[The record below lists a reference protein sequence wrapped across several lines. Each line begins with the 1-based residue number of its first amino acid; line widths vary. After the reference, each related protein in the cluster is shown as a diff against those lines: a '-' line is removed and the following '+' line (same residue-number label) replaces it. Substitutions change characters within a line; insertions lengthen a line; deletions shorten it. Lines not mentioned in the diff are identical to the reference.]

1 MAYRDMIPRIAPEPR
16 LDETII
22 NWTCAC
28 HTPFPGLTLPNLHR
42 ITTILTKTPFNPDP
56 GFVHVIGLTRDGNY
70 DPNEIFMSLKSFD
83 RFVLIQL
90 LDSLKLL
97 DELLYHL
104 SKKVFTNTATQ
115 DEFMEYVQRL
125 NQNEYLKNWY
135 FNPYQ
140 NPQDYGWA

>member
-1 MAYRDMIPRIAPEPR
+1 MIPRIAPEPR
-16 LDETII
+16 LDQSII
-22 NWTCAC
+22 IWTCAC

-42 ITTILTKTPFNPDP
+42 IAAMLTKTPFNPDP
-56 GFVHVIGLTRDGNY
+56 GFVHVIGLTREGNY
-70 DPNEIFMSLKSFD
+70 DPNEIFMKLKSYD
-83 RFVLIQL
+83 RFVLMQL

-125 NQNEYLKNWY
+125 NQNEDLKNWY

-140 NPQDYGWA
+140 NPRDYGWS